1 MGKDPR
7 KKQARLQALN
17 RSSLFYRCDLRTP
30 VLNTHSGGPNP
41 SHTSSLAQG
50 CYLVA
55 KSCLT
60 LLQPHGL

>member
-1 MGKDPR
+1 MWDGVTDKY
-7 KKQARLQALN
+7 AITLN
-17 RSSLFYRCDLRTP
+17 LLAASAEMFHTLLCLGGSSFTFQISQTLIW
-30 VLNTHSGGPNP
+30 GPP
-41 SHTSSLAQG
+41 IF